1 MAAFRRDQFEVLR
14 KRMKEPKSFIQIIC
28 GPRQVG
34 KTTLVLQLL
43 EELDMPNH
51 YANADE
57 HPLSLDAWIDQQ
69 WSVARLKARSE
80 GVSDIILALDE
91 VQNVPQWSTAVK
103 KNWDSDQRNDVH
115 VKVIISGS
123 SRLLLEQDL
132 NESLVGRFEK
142 TVLMHW
148 SFREVATAFGA
159 SAEEFIWFG
168 GYPGAYKLI
177 QEEQRWKEY
186 IRSSFVEPTISKD
199 VLQLTNIR
207 KPALLRKLF
216 DFACHYSGQIFSYNK
231 MLGQLLD
238 AGNTTTLKHYLE
250 LLDSAGI
257 ALGIEKYS
265 TSLNKSKSSSPK
277 LQVYNTA
284 LMSSLNAYSLSEIQL
299 NPTEWGRFVES
310 AIGAHL
316 ANSCAASDLNLYY
329 WRHRNRE
336 VDFVVASGSK
346 LLAIEVKTTRARSA
360 NGMKA
365 FQEKFSKSQLLLV
378 GGSGMSWQEFLEM
391 DLAGVFM

>member
-1 MAAFRRDQFEVLR
+1 MAPFRRDQFEVLR
-14 KRMKEPKSFIQIIC
+14 KRMKEPKTFIQIIC

-43 EELDMPNH
+43 EDLDIPSH

-57 HPLSLDAWIDQQ
+57 HPLSFDAWIDQQ

-103 KNWDSDQRNDVH
+103 KNWDSDQRNDIH
-115 VKVIISGS
+115 VKLIISGS
-123 SRLLLEQDL
+123 SRLLLEQGL

-148 SFREVATAFGA
+148 SFKEVATAFGA

-177 QEEQRWKEY
+177 HDEQRWKEY

-199 VLQLTNIR
+199 VLQLTHIR
-207 KPALLRKLF
+207 KPALLRMLF
-216 DFACHYSGQIFSYNK
+216 EFVCHYSGQIFSYNK

-257 ALGIEKYS
+257 VLGIEKYS
-265 TSLNKSKSSSPK
+265 SSLNKSKSSSPK

-284 LMSSLNAYSLSEIQL
+284 LMSSMNSHSLDEIQL
-299 NPTEWGRFVES
+299 QPAVWGRFIES
-310 AIGAHL
+310 AVGAHL
-316 ANSCAASDLNLYY
+316 ANSCAASDMNLYY

-336 VDFVVASGSK
+336 VDFVITSGNHIM
-346 LLAIEVKTTRARSA
+346 AIEVKTARVRNA
-360 NGMKA
+360 IGMKA
-365 FQEKFSKSQLLLV
+365 FKEKFPKSQLLLI
-378 GGSGMSWQEFLEM
+378 GDAGMPWPEFLEM
-391 DLAGVFM
+391 DVADMF